1 MRCSRSKLASGAI
14 DLSQGPW
21 HRAPSPNNGR
31 IAAISRSHS
40 MPPVHIF
47 ARFLIGLFCLH
58 QTALADT
65 LSSYPNYTGQ
75 YTGFSLLVD
84 ERFDALDERIWK
96 KGDGAVGSESLCR
109 FTPQGV
115 RIKDGV
121 LQLVVEHNAVAAS
134 FSEDHQQHKPAYDY
148 TCGELR
154 TRADQRLRYGRI
166 ETRMR
171 APERTSASG
180 YISSLFTYVNEA
192 QSEYQEWE
200 EIDVELEGG
209 RPDKFQAN
217 LIYGRNTVQWWAT
230 RDYGAWEDKIE
241 IGPVDSWRVYAIEW
255 LPDQISWFIDGR
267 RIKTLKSTDLDCKP
281 KCLPPQKY
289 PTPIPD
295 NATDVMINFWI
306 PNDVVQDNFGGNKRH
321 NRYPMIASYDWLRI
335 YRYDVEASASGQT
348 SINPNRL
355 QHNRAQP

>member
-1 MRCSRSKLASGAI
+1 MVLWGQNLFA
-14 DLSQGPW
+14 D
-21 HRAPSPNNGR
+21 SP
-31 IAAISRSHS
+31 
-40 MPPVHIF
+40 
-47 ARFLIGLFCLH
+47 
-58 QTALADT
+58 
-65 LSSYPNYTGQ
+65 
-75 YTGFSLLVD
+75 
-84 ERFDALDERIWK
+84 
-96 KGDGAVGSESLCR
+96 
-109 FTPQGV
+109 PQGV

-192 QSEYQEWE
+192 QGEYQEWE

-255 LPDQISWFIDGR
+255 LPDQISWFIDG
-267 RIKTLKSTDLDCKP
+267 
-281 KCLPPQKY
+281 PPHQNAQKHR
-289 PTPIPD
+289 P
-295 NATDVMINFWI
+295 
-306 PNDVVQDNFGGNKRH
+306 
-321 NRYPMIASYDWLRI
+321 
-335 YRYDVEASASGQT
+335 
-348 SINPNRL
+348 RL
-355 QHNRAQP
+355 QTKVPTSSKISNPDS